1 MRIAVRRLAAPSRI
15 SPGKPFEP
23 LVRQRLL
30 ARFDRAL
37 GLPVALVVAPA
48 GFGKSVVA
56 RSYLAASNAPS
67 RVFAVRS
74 EAAPEL
80 ATSLGT
86 LPGFLGTVVIDDLQ
100 HADDSGARLL
110 IETIERGDEGVK
122 WLLIARDASRL
133 PVASWLAYG
142 RMDLPIDERDLRFTE
157 DEALALARTAAT
169 DVSEADV
176 RALWSMTGGWPAA
189 LALALRLRAN
199 TADLAQ
205 VTAGTRET
213 VYGYLT
219 EQIFGGLTGA
229 EQRFLFEAALV
240 PPLSA
245 EQWAAGGDVAAAMLE
260 RLAKV
265 TGFLNR
271 QPDGTFALDN
281 LFREYLEHELSL
293 RGKTLRDDVARSA
306 GRVLEGVGRL
316 APALGRYAA
325 AGDGAAVARVLG
337 SHGFDLVAH
346 GHVEAVAAALASLG
360 AREREG
366 PMLVALDAEIK
377 AQRGFGS
384 DAEALYR
391 LALERE
397 TGAEQRLA
405 ITERFAASLAV
416 HGRYDAAQALLV
428 GTDTTRLADRA
439 MRARLLALHALVD
452 ANVGSLESSRHA
464 LEAALELQATLADD
478 VRIVVLLRAAQAAHA
493 SGALAAAERHALAAL
508 NLAETAGLHAS
519 AARCALVAG
528 DVTRDAGDAAKA
540 SDGAQRALRHAEAAG
555 DASAQLAAS
564 ALLYA
569 LAAERGDREALT
581 DLDEGAAPLAVV
593 ALRAAWTGDFAAA
606 YRLTDDAAERALYG
620 AAAHEREAAEG
631 AMRAATERLPS
642 LDADTGPLGTRATL
656 ARLWLALAALILGRA
671 AVANNLLRDL
681 ERQARR
687 LPAGMRA
694 LCTLVRAAYVHAETG
709 AGHRDVAA
717 ALVAV
722 REAGLGGYAALVERL
737 PLPETPSSPRIG
749 SLTRTEVRVLQ
760 LLATGGSSKTIGADL
775 GRSSQTIDAHVKAIV
790 RKLNCS
796 GRREALS
803 LAREHGIV

>member
-1 MRIAVRRLAAPSRI
+1 LDLAS
-15 SPGKPFEP
+15 G
-23 LVRQRLL
+23 LT
-30 ARFDRAL
+30 AL
-37 GLPVALVVAPA
+37 
-48 GFGKSVVA
+48 
-56 RSYLAASNAPS
+56 
-67 RVFAVRS
+67 
-74 EAAPEL
+74 PEF
-80 ATSLGT
+80 S
-86 LPGFLGTVVIDDLQ
+86 GTVVVEDLQ
-100 HADDSGARLL
+100 HADDAGIRLL
-110 IETIERGDEGVK
+110 IEAIERGDENVK
-122 WLLIARDASRL
+122 WLLVARDASRL

-142 RMDLPIDERDLRFTE
+142 RMDMPIDEHDLRFTE
-157 DEALALARTAAT
+157 EEALTLARSATA
-169 DVSEADV
+169 DVSESDV
-176 RALWSMTGGWPAA
+176 RALWSMTGGWPTA

-199 TADLAQ
+199 TSDLAQ

-229 EQRFLFEAALV
+229 EQRFLFEAALA
-240 PPLSA
+240 PPLSI
-245 EQWAAGGDVAAAMLE
+245 EGWAAGGHDAAAMLE

-265 TGFLNR
+265 TGFLNK

-281 LFREYLEHELSL
+281 LFREFLEHELAM
-293 RGKTLRDDVARSA
+293 RGKTLRDDVARSV
-306 GRVLEGVGRL
+306 GRVLEGAGRL
-316 APALGRYAA
+316 GPALGLYVTAS
-325 AGDGAAVARVLG
+325 DNAAVASMLG
-337 SHGFDLVAH
+337 LHGFELVAH
-346 GHVEAVAAALASLG
+346 GHVDAAAAALASIG
-360 AREREG
+360 ARERED

-377 AQRGFGS
+377 AQRGFAS

-391 LALERE
+391 FALERAA
-397 TGAEQRLA
+397 GAEQRLA
-405 ITERFAASLAV
+405 ITERFAASLAE

-478 VRIVVLLRAAQAAHA
+478 IRIVVLLRAAQAAHA

-508 NLAETAGLHAS
+508 NLAETAGFHAS

-528 DVTRDAGDAAKA
+528 NVTRDAGDAAKA
-540 SDGAQRALRHAEAAG
+540 SENAQRALRHAEAAG
-555 DASAQLAAS
+555 DGSAQLAAS

-581 DLDEGAAPLAVV
+581 DLDARVAALGETDSARAPLLAVV

-631 AMRAATERLPS
+631 AMRAATERLAS
-642 LDADTGPLGTRATL
+642 LDADTGPLGTRVTL

-681 ERQARR
+681 EREARR

-694 LCTLVRAAYVHAETG
+694 LCGLVRAAYVHAETG
-709 AGHRDVAA
+709 AGHRDVTA
-717 ALVAV
+717 ALAAV
-722 REAGLGGYAALVERL
+722 REAGLGGYATLVERL

-796 GRREALS
+796 GRREALN

>member
-1 MRIAVRRLAAPSRI
+1 
-15 SPGKPFEP
+15 
-23 LVRQRLL
+23 
-30 ARFDRAL
+30 L
-37 GLPVALVVAPA
+37 GFSVALVVAPA
-48 GFGKSVVA
+48 GFGKSVAV
-56 RSYLAASNAPS
+56 RGHLAASGAPH
-67 RVFAVRS
+67 RIVTVRS
-74 EAAPEL
+74 GPKSEL
-80 ATSLGT
+80 ATNLAAQ
-86 LPGFLGTVVIDDLQ
+86 LEFAGTVVVDDLQ
-100 HADDSGARLL
+100 NADGTGMRLL

-122 WLLIARDASRL
+122 WLLVARDASRL

-142 RMDLPIDERDLRFTE
+142 RMDMPIDERDLRFTE
-157 DEALALARTAAT
+157 EEALALARSAKV
-169 DVSEADV
+169 DVSESDV
-176 RALWSMTGGWPAA
+176 RTLWSMTGGWPTA

-199 TADLAQ
+199 TSDLAR

-219 EQIFGGLTGA
+219 EQIFGRLTGA

-240 PPLSA
+240 PPLSV
-245 EQWAAGGDVAAAMLE
+245 EGWVAGGDDVAAMLE

-281 LFREYLEHELSL
+281 LFREYLEHELAM

-306 GRVLEGVGRL
+306 ARVLESADRL
-316 APALGRYAA
+316 APALGLYVTAS
-325 AGDGAAVARVLG
+325 DGAAVTRILG
-337 SHGFDLVAH
+337 LHGFDLVAH
-346 GHVEAVAAALASLG
+346 GHVEAAAAALASLG
-360 AREREG
+360 SRERDD

-377 AQRGFGS
+377 AQRGFAS

-391 LALERE
+391 LALERAA
-397 TGAEQRLA
+397 GAEQRLA
-405 ITERFAASLAV
+405 ITERFAASLAE

-428 GTDTTRLADRA
+428 GTDTNRLADRA

-464 LEAALELQATLADD
+464 LEGALELQATLADD

-528 DVTRDAGDAAKA
+528 NVMRDAGDAAKA
-540 SDGAQRALRHAEAAG
+540 SESAQRALRHAEAVG
-555 DASAQLAAS
+555 DGSAQLAAS

-581 DLDEGAAPLAVV
+581 DLDARVAALGETDSARAPLLAVV

-631 AMRAATERLPS
+631 AMRAATERLAS
-642 LDADTGPLGTRATL
+642 LDADTGPLGTRVTL

-681 ERQARR
+681 EREARR

-694 LCTLVRAAYVHAETG
+694 LCGLVRAAYVHAETG
-709 AGHRDVAA
+709 AGHRDVTA
-717 ALVAV
+717 ALAAV
-722 REAGLGGYAALVERL
+722 REAGLGGYASLVERL